1 MENRNHCFKRILA
14 CLMVVVM
21 TLSAVP
27 MSGFVGLE
35 LPKWSEMFATKASA
49 ATSGYYTYTV
59 SDGEATI
66 TDYSTSGRG
75 SITIPSSLGGY
86 PVTSIGYQAFYNCT
100 GLTSITIPDS
110 VTSIGNS
117 AFRSCTGL
125 TSITIPN
132 SVTSI
137 GSSAFYNCSGLT
149 SITIPDSVTSMGD
162 YVFYNCTSLTN
173 VTIGNSV
180 TSIGAEAFYNCTGLT
195 RVNITDLVAW
205 CKIEF
210 SDFDANP
217 LYYAKK
223 LYINGN
229 LATSIS
235 IPSSVTSIGSS
246 AFVFCSGLTSITI
259 PDSVTSIGGSAFAYC
274 SGLTSI
280 TIPDSVTSIGS
291 SAFSNCSGLTSI
303 TIPDS
308 VTSIGNYAF
317 YYCTSLTNV
326 TIGNSVT
333 SIGSSAFYNC
343 WGLTSITIPD
353 SVTSIGGSAFYNTA
367 WYRAQP
373 SGDVYAGKFY
383 YKYKGSMPENT
394 SVVVK
399 DGTKGIADYAFSGC
413 TGLTSITIPDSA
425 TSIGNYAFENCT
437 GLTSLTIGNSVTSIG
452 YEAFYNCTGLT
463 SITIPDSATSIGNY
477 AFKNCTGLTSLTIG
491 NSVTSIGY
499 QAFYNCTGLTEIQWN
514 AENVSDFAS
523 DNNVF
528 ACAGTAD
535 RGIDLVFGDNV
546 RHIPAYAFYSSASS
560 EKCKLMYVTFGNGLE
575 SIGSSAFYGCVGR
588 ISNIPDSVVHVRSD
602 AFKDTKWYEYQA
614 DGPVYFGKVLY
625 AYKGTMPANT
635 KLEIADGTKTI
646 SASVFSG
653 KSNLVGISLPAS
665 VKTIEDNA
673 FENCRNLSG
682 VNLSQGL
689 DRIGSS
695 AFSGCSA
702 LRDITIPDSV
712 TEIGSRA
719 FYNCSK
725 ITSTKIPSGV
735 TKINT
740 GTFEGCTGLNSVTI
754 SDGVTEIGEKAFYGC
769 SSLKKITIPGSVQT
783 VGNSAFYGCSALL
796 EAKLGN
802 GVSAVD
808 NDAFYNCTSLQSV
821 IIPGSVKTIGSYAF
835 QNCKTLSYVELEN
848 GVEGIGQNAFQST
861 AIRNIIIPD
870 SVTTIGASAFEN
882 CSALTSVTLGNGITT
897 VPGYTFKG
905 SPNISTI
912 KIGKN
917 VTSIGANAISDITSL
932 PEVYYAGS
940 VSDWKNIA
948 IDQSNDKL
956 IWGNMHYNADISHTH
971 TYTEV
976 ITRPSTCIETGT
988 KTYTCECG
996 KQYTENLPL
1005 TAHTP
1010 VADAAIDSTCTETGL
1025 TEGSHCSV
1033 CGTVL
1038 VKQETVPM
1046 KEHTPDSAVNENVS
1060 DATCQAEG
1068 TYDSVVYCSVCR
1080 KELSRESVRTDKL
1093 PHTVVIDKAV
1103 DSTCAKTGLTEGSHC
1118 SVCGTVLVKQETVP
1132 MKEHTPAPAVNEN
1145 VSDATCQ
1152 AEGSYDSV
1160 VYCSVCNTE
1169 LSRETVRTDK
1179 LPHTVVTDK
1188 AVDSTCTKTG
1198 LTEGSHCSVCDTVLV
1213 AQQTVAKKAHTPA
1226 SAVNENIKK
1235 STCQSGGSYESV
1247 VYCSVCHNELSREK
1261 IETVKIAHTPV
1272 TDAAVAPT
1280 CAKTGLTEGSHCSVC
1295 GTVLVKQETVAKKAH
1310 TPSAAIKED
1319 VKKST
1324 CQAEGSFDSVVY
1336 CSVCNAELSRETIKT
1351 DKTPH
1356 TPVID
1361 KAIVPT
1367 CTKTG
1372 LTEGK
1377 HCSVCGAVLV
1387 TQQTVAKKAHS
1398 PAAAVKEN
1406 VKKSTCNA
1414 NGSYDSVVY
1423 CSVCRREISR
1433 TTVKTDKLAHKAVI
1447 DKAVASTCT
1456 RTGKT
1461 EGSHCSV
1468 CGTVLVAQKTVAKKA
1483 HTLKTTVTKATTSKN
1498 GKAVSACTVC
1508 KGVAKTVVI
1517 PMASYM
1523 KLSATSYV
1531 YDGKEKVPA
1540 VMVKDSKGK
1549 TLKNGTDYTVKYSS
1563 GRKYVGT
1570 YAVAVTLKGN
1580 YSGSKTLSYYIVPK
1594 GTAIRSVSAQ
1604 SAGFTA
1610 KWAKQTTQTTGYQ
1623 IQYSLYSSF
1632 KSAKAITVKKNTAT
1646 AQAVVNLKPN
1656 AKYYVRIRTYKTVGD
1671 RNYYSSWSAA
1681 KAVTTK
1687 PAIEVRIPTSAT
1699 LYVGGAKT
1707 LSVKTYPTNV
1717 TVKWKSSNT
1726 SVAKVSSAGKVT
1738 AVKKGSAVITAYFT
1752 YGGKTYKC
1760 NCNVTVKNPSLLL
1773 SKTSV
1778 SVAQNASVTI
1788 KATAAPSN
1796 VTVKWKS
1803 SNTSVARVSSSGKIT
1818 GIKKGTA
1825 TVTAYF
1831 TYAGKTYSRTC
1842 KVSVVQDYKKDYV
1855 NIAARALILIQGQVM
1870 NPSSLRINNIFYR
1883 KDDRVI
1889 IWYSAANSFGGMID
1903 YYACAY
1909 FNAEDSGIYR
1919 MDNCYQIQTPGGY
1932 VEVLMNYPG
1941 LSEYVGTVD
1950 VNEVLEKVEEIHQ
1963 ITFRG

>member
-1 MENRNHCFKRILA
+1 M
-14 CLMVVVM
+14 
-21 TLSAVP
+21 
-27 MSGFVGLE
+27 
-35 LPKWSEMFATKASA
+35 
-49 ATSGYYTYTV
+49 
-59 SDGEATI
+59 
-66 TDYSTSGRG
+66 
-75 SITIPSSLGGY
+75 
-86 PVTSIGYQAFYNCT
+86 
-100 GLTSITIPDS
+100 
-110 VTSIGNS
+110 
-117 AFRSCTGL
+117 
-125 TSITIPN
+125 
-132 SVTSI
+132 
-137 GSSAFYNCSGLT
+137 
-149 SITIPDSVTSMGD
+149 
-162 YVFYNCTSLTN
+162 
-173 VTIGNSV
+173 
-180 TSIGAEAFYNCTGLT
+180 
-195 RVNITDLVAW
+195 
-205 CKIEF
+205 
-210 SDFDANP
+210 
-217 LYYAKK
+217 
-223 LYINGN
+223 
-229 LATSIS
+229 
-235 IPSSVTSIGSS
+235 
-246 AFVFCSGLTSITI
+246 
-259 PDSVTSIGGSAFAYC
+259 
-274 SGLTSI
+274 
-280 TIPDSVTSIGS
+280 
-291 SAFSNCSGLTSI
+291 
-303 TIPDS
+303 
-308 VTSIGNYAF
+308 
-317 YYCTSLTNV
+317 
-326 TIGNSVT
+326 
-333 SIGSSAFYNC
+333 
-343 WGLTSITIPD
+343 
-353 SVTSIGGSAFYNTA
+353 
-367 WYRAQP
+367 
-373 SGDVYAGKFY
+373 
-383 YKYKGSMPENT
+383 
-394 SVVVK
+394 
-399 DGTKGIADYAFSGC
+399 
-413 TGLTSITIPDSA
+413 
-425 TSIGNYAFENCT
+425 
-437 GLTSLTIGNSVTSIG
+437 
-452 YEAFYNCTGLT
+452 
-463 SITIPDSATSIGNY
+463 
-477 AFKNCTGLTSLTIG
+477 
-491 NSVTSIGY
+491 
-499 QAFYNCTGLTEIQWN
+499 
-514 AENVSDFAS
+514 
-523 DNNVF
+523 
-528 ACAGTAD
+528 
-535 RGIDLVFGDNV
+535 
-546 RHIPAYAFYSSASS
+546 
-560 EKCKLMYVTFGNGLE
+560 
-575 SIGSSAFYGCVGR
+575 
-588 ISNIPDSVVHVRSD
+588 
-602 AFKDTKWYEYQA
+602 
-614 DGPVYFGKVLY
+614 
-625 AYKGTMPANT
+625 
-635 KLEIADGTKTI
+635 
-646 SASVFSG
+646 
-653 KSNLVGISLPAS
+653 
-665 VKTIEDNA
+665 
-673 FENCRNLSG
+673 
-682 VNLSQGL
+682 
-689 DRIGSS
+689 
-695 AFSGCSA
+695 
-702 LRDITIPDSV
+702 
-712 TEIGSRA
+712 
-719 FYNCSK
+719 
-725 ITSTKIPSGV
+725 
-735 TKINT
+735 
-740 GTFEGCTGLNSVTI
+740 
-754 SDGVTEIGEKAFYGC
+754 
-769 SSLKKITIPGSVQT
+769 
-783 VGNSAFYGCSALL
+783 
-796 EAKLGN
+796 
-802 GVSAVD
+802 
-808 NDAFYNCTSLQSV
+808 
-821 IIPGSVKTIGSYAF
+821 
-835 QNCKTLSYVELEN
+835 
-848 GVEGIGQNAFQST
+848 EGIGQYAFQST

-870 SVTTIGASAFEN
+870 SVTTIGAFAFAN
-882 CSALTSVTLGNGITT
+882 CSALTSVTLDNGITA

-1010 VADAAIDSTCTETGL
+1010 VADAAIDSTCAETGL

-1295 GTVLVKQETVAKKAH
+1295 GTVLVKQETLAKKAHTPSAAIKEDVKKSTCQAEGSFDSVVYCSVCNAELSRETVKTDKTPHTLVIDKAIVPTCTKTGLTEGSHCSVCGTVLVAQQTVAKKAH
-1310 TPSAAIKED
+1310 TPAAAIKED